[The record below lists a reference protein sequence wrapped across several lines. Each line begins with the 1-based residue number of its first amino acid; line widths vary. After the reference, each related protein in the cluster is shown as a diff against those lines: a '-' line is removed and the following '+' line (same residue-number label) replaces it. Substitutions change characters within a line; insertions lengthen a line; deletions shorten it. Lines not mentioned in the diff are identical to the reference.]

1 MSRLSMFTRNPA
13 ASNSFI
19 FRARL
24 EKQYDV
30 FMLLYADK
38 NAYIVICFG
47 EISGGRRNPFS
58 SP

>member
-13 ASNSFI
+13 ASNSFLSSSHLAKTSSFPFLNKI
-19 FRARL
+19 GI
-24 EKQYDV
+24 
-30 FMLLYADK
+30 
-38 NAYIVICFG
+38 IVIFFG